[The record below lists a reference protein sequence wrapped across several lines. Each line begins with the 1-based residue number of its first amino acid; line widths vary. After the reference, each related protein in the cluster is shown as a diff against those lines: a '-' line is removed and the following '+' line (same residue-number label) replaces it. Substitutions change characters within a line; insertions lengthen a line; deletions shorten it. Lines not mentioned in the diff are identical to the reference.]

1 MKSFQYYPFAF
12 ALFLF
17 QIVLLNANA
26 QERLT
31 PLTSNSVIKN
41 YISEHPIAALKTQI
55 VDTLDLPFVD
65 DFSATDVFP
74 DEQKWTDKLVFINNN
89 YAIKPIT
96 INVATFDG
104 LDANG
109 NAYDQ
114 FSPNSQGYADTLTSR
129 PLYLLT
135 KPSSLGGGQYTLA
148 DSITMSFYFERK
160 GYGDGT
166 ENNDSLVLQY
176 YNPTSATWIHQW
188 AVDGTI
194 TANNDK
200 YFTKVELRLRNANF
214 LVDGFRFR
222 FINYGGLTGSQDN
235 WNIDYVRFYK
245 AKNLSNV
252 MDTAL
257 VDVAFTQPGKSLLI
271 NYTSIPW
278 DHFKSLS
285 NVQQQALIKD
295 SLRVDY
301 RVNDI
306 QNEDVG
312 FNNRIYDFAGNY
324 IAGFGAANGNILI
337 NRPKNLD
344 QSYNLPVDSLFPL
357 NPSLTVD
364 STTFTIKNYF
374 SNSNSFGGLN
384 TNDTISYTQK
394 FYNYYSYDDGTAE
407 AGYDLYSSP
416 NGKVAMSF
424 DIIKP
429 DTLRAIRIAFVQ
441 QLAHVSNKLFTL
453 KVWTSLTPE
462 VTLYQQP
469 NMKPVYTNSVNGF
482 STYVLNQILPVS
494 GKIYIGFQQVA
505 VDSGLHLGFDKNTVS
520 DTIGNQRMFYN
531 RTGTWDPVAIA
542 YGSFMMRP
550 VMGSPNLFVGLNENN
565 SDISKVN
572 IYPNP
577 VSNDL
582 KINFSNPE
590 KIRQTEI
597 VNIQGQRIYREA
609 FSNNINLEN
618 LPDGMYL
625 IKFTSSDGTT
635 IMKKFVKRNN

>member
-1 MKSFQYYPFAF
+1 MKSFKYYPFAF
-12 ALFLF
+12 TLFLF
-17 QIVLLNANA
+17 LLALLNANA
-26 QERLT
+26 QERLI
-31 PLTSNSVIKN
+31 PLSSNTVIKN
-41 YISEHPIAALKTQI
+41 YISEHPIASQKKQI
-55 VDTLDLPFVD
+55 VDTLNLPFVD

-74 DEQKWTDKLVFINNN
+74 DEQKWSDKLVFINNN
-89 YAIKPIT
+89 YAINPIS

-114 FSPNSQGYADTLTSR
+114 FSPNSQGYADTLTSK

-135 KPSSLGGGQYTLA
+135 KPSSLGGGQYSLA

-176 YNPTSATWIHQW
+176 YNPTSSTWIHQW

-200 YFTKVELRLRNANF
+200 YFTKVELRLKNAIF

-257 VDVAFTQPGKSLLI
+257 VDVAFTQPGKSQLI

-278 DHFKSLS
+278 NHFKSLS
-285 NVQQQALIKD
+285 AVQQQALIKD

-337 NRPKNLD
+337 NRPKNID
-344 QSYNLPVDSLFPL
+344 QSYTLPVDSIFPI
-357 NPSLTVD
+357 NPSLSPD
-364 STTFTIKNYF
+364 STSFTIKNYF

-384 TNDTISYTQK
+384 TNDTISYTQN
-394 FYNYYSYDDGTAE
+394 FSNFYSYDDGTAE

-453 KVWTSLTPE
+453 KVWTSITPE
-462 VTLYQQP
+462 VILYQQP

-505 VDSGLHLGFDKNTVS
+505 VDSGIHLGFDKNTVS
-520 DTIGNQRMFYN
+520 NTKMFYN
-531 RTGTWDPVAIA
+531 VTGTWISVAA
-542 YGSFMMRP
+542 APGSFMMRP

-565 SDISKVN
+565 NDISRVN

-577 VSNDL
+577 VANQL
-582 KINFSNPE
+582 KINFSQPE
-590 KIRQTEI
+590 KIKQIEI
-597 VNIQGQRIYREA
+597 LNVQGQRIYREA
-609 FSNNINLEN
+609 YSDVINLEN
-618 LPDGMYL
+618 LPEGMYL
-625 IKFTSSDGTT
+625 IKFTSLDETT
-635 IMKKFVKRNN
+635 TTKKFVKRNIE